1 MIIAE
6 VISLLAVGVTIGELD
21 HDHSAVGLLV
31 LLGEIAG
38 FVVLT
43 WIISAKVL
51 PRAMSLLQR
60 LIDVPELSFGL
71 LMGGL
76 FLVVV
81 GAEEMGLHGSLGA
94 LLFGASLSGLPNR
107 LRHDIMPGMRSAA
120 EGLFVPLFFA
130 RPAGTWISRLSAFR
144 QPPSPPC
151 CSSRCWESWQGAS
164 APFWR
169 GWTRRWS

>member
-1 MIIAE
+1 M
-6 VISLLAVGVTIGELD
+6 VGVTIGELD
-21 HDHSAVGLLV
+21 HDHSMVGLLI

-43 WIISAKVL
+43 WVISAKVL
-51 PRAMSLLQR
+51 PRAMALLQR

-81 GAEEMGLHGSLGA
+81 GAEEMGLHGSLGT

-120 EGLFVPLFFA
+120 EGLSF
-130 RPAGTWISRLSAFR
+130 
-144 QPPSPPC
+144 PS
-151 CSSRCWESWQGAS
+151 S
-164 APFWR
+164 
-169 GWTRRWS
+169 